1 MKFSERYRQL
11 DRVQNARVF
20 KIIASCVIVA
30 LAVAGYVSYVVAVN
44 VPAGSAVGVTPDAS
58 PSEADSGEAKSGGAG
73 KAGDRTAVVDKAAVN
88 DEAARAGQSALEESE
103 RIFRSVVS
111 ARSDPTSVG
120 VGIGV
125 AAVMLLA
132 VVWLGLGLTALGLL
146 LVAAAVVY
154 PLNLYLPTRN
164 FARLLAGLVALTGS
178 FVILMRLLQ
187 VLYSGPG
194 AVWAV
199 ARNVLT
205 EAVRM
210 KVTVIFIV
218 LLIFGLAALPSTLE
232 ASSPLRYR
240 VQTFLQYGTG
250 GSFWII
256 AVLTLVFSASTVAFE
271 QRNKTI
277 WQTMTKPVASWQ
289 FLLGKWLG
297 VIGLNA
303 VLLAVCGSGVFLFTE
318 HLRGQVAVG
327 EREPYQTMGGGA
339 SEDRTILETR
349 VLRSNVVVEAEPPR
363 ILPEQFKQN
372 VDLRI
377 ENEKKSNP
385 GFDTSPGNIQKL
397 SDELYKAIVQQYRS
411 LEPNKDQLF
420 VFAGLGEAKRS
431 GLPLAFKYRI
441 DSGANMPD
449 RIYRMTFRFRDSNPV
464 VNPTGLGYSHSLMLL
479 PSVVDDDGLLE
490 VQVLNGDLFT
500 GAANEET
507 CTFPTGGLEVSYSV
521 GSYRPNFVRVV
532 SVLWVKLAFL
542 SMLAIWASTF
552 LSFPVACLVAFG
564 SFLAAESSGFLA
576 ESLENYASV
585 DDKGN
590 ILPMAVVVNAVGVAV
605 SRTFKVYSDL
615 KPTTRLVDGTQLP
628 WGAVGW
634 GVLVLGSASLALYG
648 SACLIFRKRELA
660 TYSGQ

>member
-1 MKFSERYRQL
+1 MKLSERLRQL
-11 DRVQNARVF
+11 DRAQNTRLF
-20 KIIASCVIVA
+20 KVVASCVIA
-30 LAVAGYVSYVVAVN
+30 LLALGGFVSYVVAVHT
-44 VPAGSAVGVTPDAS
+44 PADGAAIAGPAREV
-58 PSEADSGEAKSGGAG
+58 SEPKSGEEQGSPDRDAGGPKG
-73 KAGDRTAVVDKAAVN
+73 EQEGDAAERNAIAETAEV
-88 DEAARAGQSALEESE
+88 
-103 RIFRSVVS
+103 FRSIVS

-125 AAVMLLA
+125 ATALALA

-146 LVAAAVVY
+146 TVAAAVVY
-154 PLNLYLPTRN
+154 PMHAFGPTRN
-164 FARLLAGLVALTGS
+164 FARLLGGLVALTGS
-178 FVILMRLLQ
+178 FVVLMGLLR
-187 VLYSGPG
+187 VMLSGPG
-194 AVWAV
+194 PVRAV
-199 ARNVLT
+199 ARNVLV

-218 LLIFGLAALPSTLE
+218 LLIFGLAALPSMLE
-232 ASSPLRYR
+232 VSNQLRYR

-297 VIGLNA
+297 VVGLNA

-318 HLRGQVAVG
+318 HLRGQPAVG
-327 EREPYQTMGGGA
+327 EREPYSLVDGRPT
-339 SEDRTILETR
+339 EDRRILESR
-349 VLRSNVVVEAEPPR
+349 VLRSCVVVEAEAPR
-363 ILPEQFKQN
+363 IIPDKFKEN

-385 GFDTSPGNIQKL
+385 AFDTSPSTVKKL
-397 SDELYKAIVQQYRS
+397 SDELYKGIVQQYRS
-411 LEPNKDQLF
+411 MDPGKDQLF

-431 GLPLAFKYRI
+431 GLPLTFRYRI

-449 RIYRMTFRFRDSNPV
+449 QVYRMTFQFRDSQPYV
-464 VNPTGLGYSHSLMLL
+464 KETGLGYSHTIDVF
-479 PSVVDDDGLLE
+479 PSAIDDEGLLE
-490 VQVLNGDLFT
+490 VQILNGDLFT
-500 GAANEET
+500 GRANPES
-507 CTFPTGGLEVSYSV
+507 CTFPAGGLEISYST

-532 SVLWVKLAFL
+532 AVLWVKLAFL

-590 ILPMAVVVNAVGVAV
+590 VLPMAVLVNAIGQAV
-605 SRTFKVYSDL
+605 SKTFKVYADL
-615 KPTTRLVDGTQLP
+615 RPTTRLVDGTRLS
-628 WGAVGW
+628 WGAVAW
-634 GVLVLGSASLALYG
+634 GVVVLGTTSLALFG
-648 SACLIFRKRELA
+648 ASVLIFRKRELA